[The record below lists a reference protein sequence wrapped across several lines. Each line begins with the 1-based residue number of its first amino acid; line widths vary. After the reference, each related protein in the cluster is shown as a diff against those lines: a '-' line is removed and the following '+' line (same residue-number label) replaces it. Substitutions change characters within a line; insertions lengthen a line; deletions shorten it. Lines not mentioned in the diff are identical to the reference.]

1 MTMFRCELCRP
12 RCVVGSS
19 KVMQQQLIF
28 HLLPAL
34 LFLAAPKPDIPVSS
48 HWSATNKG
56 IERRSMFKPDVDSEE
71 NKEAR
76 SSNDCRRRGRQK
88 REELVVKKRELAE
101 RQAAAAAAAA
111 TAAAH
116 ENEQEDTAPTPVVP
130 DAAFSNVSADADLN
144 DRIEEIEND
153 MQETF
158 AEFQNI
164 GTKNMDVM
172 DEE

>member
-1 MTMFRCELCRP
+1 
-12 RCVVGSS
+12 
-19 KVMQQQLIF
+19 
-28 HLLPAL
+28 
-34 LFLAAPKPDIPVSS
+34 
-48 HWSATNKG
+48 
-56 IERRSMFKPDVDSEE
+56 MFKPDVDSEE

-76 SSNDCRRRGRQK
+76 SFNDCRRRRQK
-88 REELVVKKRELAE
+88 RNELVVKKRELAE
-101 RQAAAAAAAA
+101 RQAAAAA

-116 ENEQEDTAPTPVVP
+116 ESEQEDAAPTPVVP
-130 DAAFSNVSADADLN
+130 DAAFSNRSADADLN

-172 DEE
+172 DEEWIHNRDNILFLGMSIINIRYIISINFKEFMSY